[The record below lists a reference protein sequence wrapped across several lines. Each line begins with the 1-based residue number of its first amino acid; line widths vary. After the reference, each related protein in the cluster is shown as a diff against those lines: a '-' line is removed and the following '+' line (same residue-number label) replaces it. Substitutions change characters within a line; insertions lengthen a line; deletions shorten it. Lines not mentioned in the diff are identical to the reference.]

1 MLRENFADCS
11 RADSHH
17 GKQSRKKSTSD
28 YPVPPP
34 PPADNLSD
42 VTQLQTGATASSDDG
57 RSHSRR
63 RTPSAEVQAVHSPSS
78 QRHTRSPQR
87 YGSHSSRRRTP
98 SAEVQAE
105 SRHTPLSSAG
115 NSSSGLCHFV
125 GGDDL
130 QLCTSYSSGCHHHL

>member
-1 MLRENFADCS
+1 MAHGSGSERTRREN
-11 RADSHH
+11 H
-17 GKQSRKKSTSD
+17 
-28 YPVPPP
+28 
-34 PPADNLSD
+34 
-42 VTQLQTGATASSDDG
+42 
-57 RSHSRR
+57 
-63 RTPSAEVQAVHSPSS
+63 
-78 QRHTRSPQR
+78 
-87 YGSHSSRRRTP
+87 SRRRTP